1 MKKIMMTLAAVV
13 CCAMISTVFTSCS
26 KDDSDSNDF
35 YYYRANGSISGTG
48 GLGGLFV
55 ITDYTTAIESVV
67 GTELTKQEDQKVIQ
81 ACDAVYA
88 KHKAE
93 YGSTISS
100 TVVINRHKLGDDNDV
115 KVIKEYQY

>member
-1 MKKIMMTLAAVV
+1 MMTLAAVV

-93 YGSTISS
+93 YGSTISG

>member
-1 MKKIMMTLAAVV
+1 MKKMMMTLAAVV

-93 YGSTISS
+93 YGSTISG

>member
-1 MKKIMMTLAAVV
+1 MMTLAAVV

-26 KDDSDSNDF
+26 KDDADSNNL
-35 YYYRANGSISGTG
+35 YYYRANGSITGTG
-48 GLGGLFV
+48 GFGGLFV

-67 GTELTKQEDQKVIQ
+67 GDGFTNQEDQKVIQ

-93 YGSTISS
+93 YGT
-100 TVVINRHKLGDDNDV
+100 TVSGKVEINRHKLGDDNDV
-115 KVIKEYQY
+115 KVIKEYKY

>member
-1 MKKIMMTLAAVV
+1 MMTLAAVV
-13 CCAMISTVFTSCS
+13 CCVMISTVFTSCS
-26 KDDSDSNDF
+26 KDDSDSSNL
-35 YYYRANGSISGTG
+35 YYYRANGDITGTG
-48 GLGGLFV
+48 GFGGLFV

-67 GTELTKQEDQKVIQ
+67 GDGFTNQEDQKVIQ

-93 YGSTISS
+93 YGTTVSG

-115 KVIKEYQY
+115 KIIKEYQY

>member
-1 MKKIMMTLAAVV
+1 MMTLAAVV
-13 CCAMISTVFTSCS
+13 CCVMISAVFTSCS
-26 KDDSDSNDF
+26 KDDADSNNF

-55 ITDYTTAIESVV
+55 IADYTTAIESVV

-88 KHKAE
+88 KHKAD
-93 YGSTISS
+93 YGSSVS
-100 TVVINRHKLGDDNDV
+100 GTVTINRHKLGDDSDV

>member
-48 GLGGLFV
+48 GLGGLF
-55 ITDYTTAIESVV
+55 DRV
-67 GTELTKQEDQKVIQ
+67 GSWYRTHQ
-81 ACDAVYA
+81 AGRP
-88 KHKAE
+88 E
-93 YGSTISS
+93 G
-100 TVVINRHKLGDDNDV
+100 NPGL
-115 KVIKEYQY
+115 